1 MKGSNKTGW
10 AAAAAL
16 CCWLVTPVMA
26 ERFLDPVVDPFAEVA
41 PSHEI
46 IEVRVTMQAVVV
58 PLAVLSGWLGGPLLS
73 DADLH
78 AKALEVAATPAG
90 RIVDTQML
98 VTESGGRGKLEGC
111 KEMIYPCEYD
121 PPTFTAEALA
131 ELQRSGHQPQATRPR
146 VARPQEMFVAWET
159 RNVGGFLDV
168 GPVLDRKG
176 TRVEMLLDVEWVELL
191 GLEKWVSFK
200 DSWGGGVVQRPSF
213 FSRKISTSLVVKP
226 GSFQLVSMHAPSP
239 REGAAP
245 GEKVLVFIRADIL
258 SSPLP

>member
-1 MKGSNKTGW
+1 MKLTNTFGRV
-10 AAAAAL
+10 AAAAA
-16 CCWLVTPVMA
+16 CWWLATPGMA

-41 PSHEI
+41 SSHEI

-73 DADLH
+73 DAELH
-78 AKALEVAATPAG
+78 TKALEVAATPAG

-98 VTESGGRGKLEGC
+98 VTESGGRGKLEAC

-121 PPTFTAEALA
+121 PPTFTGEALA
-131 ELQRSGHQPQATRPR
+131 ELHGQQQATRPR

-159 RNVGGFLDV
+159 RNVGGLLDV

-191 GLEKWVSFK
+191 GMEKWVSFK
-200 DSWGGGVVQRPSF
+200 DPWGGGVVQRPSF

-239 REGAAP
+239 REGAAA